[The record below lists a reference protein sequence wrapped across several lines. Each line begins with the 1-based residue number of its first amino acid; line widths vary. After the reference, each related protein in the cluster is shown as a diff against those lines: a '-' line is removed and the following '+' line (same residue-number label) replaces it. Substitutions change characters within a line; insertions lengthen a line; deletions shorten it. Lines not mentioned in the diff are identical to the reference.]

1 MDKNQN
7 ENTISTLASILKCIC
22 ATPKQMNILA
32 VMLAETLAQNSTK
45 EEIYREIQFLS
56 VLSSALKSYL

>member
-1 MDKNQN
+1 MEEKQN
-7 ENTISTLASILKCIC
+7 ENTISTLASILKCVC

-45 EEIYREIQFLS
+45 EDVLALIQFLS
-56 VLSSALKSYL
+56 VISSALKSYL